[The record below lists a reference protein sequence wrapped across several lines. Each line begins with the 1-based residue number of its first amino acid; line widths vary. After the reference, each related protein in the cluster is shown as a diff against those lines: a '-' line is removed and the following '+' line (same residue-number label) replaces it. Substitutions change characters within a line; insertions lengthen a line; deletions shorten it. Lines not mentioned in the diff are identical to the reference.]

1 MRNQYFPPEVD
12 LPRFH
17 CLHCGVY
24 AQQVWYA
31 LYFSSGGLKETKAK
45 ICICTHCNER
55 SYWVDDQLA
64 YPPAAPVEP
73 AHPDL
78 PQACAADYA
87 EASAVFAHSPRA
99 SAALIRLAI
108 QKLMP
113 LVGGEGENIN
123 DDIKTLVSKGL
134 PLMVQQALDVCR
146 VVGNNA
152 VHPGEMDLNDT
163 PEIAQSLFRLINII
177 VEEMITKPKEI
188 QQIYSALPQ
197 GARDAINKRDAKG
210 PNEAMQ

>member
-1 MRNQYFPPEVD
+1 M
-12 LPRFH
+12 
-17 CLHCGVY
+17 HCGVY
-24 AQQVWYA
+24 AQQIWHD
-31 LYFSSGGLKETKAK
+31 LYFTTGGLQQTKADV
-45 ICICTHCNER
+45 CICTHCNKK
-55 SYWVDDQLA
+55 SYWVEDQLV

-78 PQACAADYA
+78 PAACAADFA
-87 EASAVFAHSPRA
+87 EASAVFSHSPRS

-113 LVGGEGENIN
+113 LVGGAGKNIN
-123 DDIKTLVSKGL
+123 EDIKALVSKGL
-134 PLMVQQALDVCR
+134 PVMVQQALDVCR

-163 PEIAQSLFRLINII
+163 PEVAQSLFRLINII

-188 QQIYSALPQ
+188 EKIYSSLPE
-197 GARDAINKRDAKG
+197 GARDAINKRDTKKA
-210 PNEAMQ
+210 